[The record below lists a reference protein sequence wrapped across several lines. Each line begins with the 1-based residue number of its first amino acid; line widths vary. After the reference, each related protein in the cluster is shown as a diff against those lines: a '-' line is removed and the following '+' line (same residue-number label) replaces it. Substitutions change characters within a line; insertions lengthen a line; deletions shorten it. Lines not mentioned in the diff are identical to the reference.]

1 MTENYDYEMLKSY
14 TLNSFFVFSLL
25 CLYSVTNMIKK
36 LGLHLL
42 VTFIFN
48 KDEIWRHWDEFA
60 QNRYAEVENSLYQC
74 KLNVAPDLLVE
85 C

>member
-14 TLNSFFVFSLL
+14 TLNSFFVFFLL

-60 QNRYAEVENSLYQC
+60 
-74 KLNVAPDLLVE
+74 
-85 C
+85 